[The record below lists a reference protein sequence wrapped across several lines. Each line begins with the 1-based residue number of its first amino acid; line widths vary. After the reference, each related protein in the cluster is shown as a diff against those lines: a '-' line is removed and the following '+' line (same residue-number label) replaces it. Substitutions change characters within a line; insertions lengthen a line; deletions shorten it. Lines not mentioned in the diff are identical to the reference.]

1 MAQQRP
7 PSFKPTDGPQTVT
20 YCGPIIRGNS
30 GTEQM
35 TWTDDKGKIFYL
47 YTLADSGGMEMT
59 WFLKGYQAKMLTDT
73 VPVGQQF
80 TVRKYGRPMTN
91 GGFFGDLALT
101 YDNLEVMAE
110 TWDEGPTVSVT
121 PAGVAAAPQQQ
132 QQQPQQQR
140 PPQQQQNTQQPP
152 AAGRQ
157 APDDVGMFA
166 ECMVDAAMALF
177 SEPVIK
183 TLARLGYTADKEDL
197 MTRSST
203 LMIGRRQAG
212 ETQPRRT
219 SFAKGTL
226 KFDFPDEDDTQESPA
241 PQTPAPAE
249 ETKEAVAAGS
259 AEEDDLPF

>member
-132 QQQPQQQR
+132 QQADQYKDQYTEQPFAQPTNPLPPGYMPNTPAQPQTGL
-140 PPQQQQNTQQPP
+140 PEHTSLGSLATALAVHKGFLQP
-152 AAGRQ
+152 
-157 APDDVGMFA
+157 
-166 ECMVDAAMALF
+166 
-177 SEPVIK
+177 K
-183 TLARLGYTADKEDL
+183 
-197 MTRSST
+197 
-203 LMIGRRQAG
+203 
-212 ETQPRRT
+212 
-219 SFAKGTL
+219 
-226 KFDFPDEDDTQESPA
+226 
-241 PQTPAPAE
+241 
-249 ETKEAVAAGS
+249 
-259 AEEDDLPF
+259 